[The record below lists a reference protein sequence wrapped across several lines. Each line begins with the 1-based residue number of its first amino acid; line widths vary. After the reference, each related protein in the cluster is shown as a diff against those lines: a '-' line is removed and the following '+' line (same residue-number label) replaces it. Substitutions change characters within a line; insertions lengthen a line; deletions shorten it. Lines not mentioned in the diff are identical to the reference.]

1 MRLLLDENAAT
12 NLESELRA
20 YGHTVDHVES
30 LELKGEVDRV
40 LLAYA
45 AAEGY
50 DAIITKDRYAKRE
63 ARLAALRAMR
73 DGLCIIQLRFR
84 QDVRGSGSADAQL
97 RLILNHLDAIERA
110 AASDSEIRQLILN
123 EAIDGISRVVTAD
136 EVAAALLR
144 LETES
149 AD

>member
-20 YGHTVDHVES
+20 YGHIVDHVES

-45 AAEGY
+45 AAKGY
-50 DAIITKDRYAKRE
+50 DAIITKDRCAKRE

-110 AASDSEIRQLILN
+110 VASDSEIRQLILN

-136 EVAAALLR
+136 EVAAELLR